1 MADESLRT
9 AANKKPVCSFFKK
22 SNRKKNVR
30 KRKAESSSSDDDETS
45 VIRKERK
52 AAHNPF
58 IQKSEGLKL
67 KTAREDLEV
76 DFKSTRSAMRAGP
89 EDLGATATYELDTER
104 DKDAQAIF
112 EKKLKVNKE
121 LKEREGDD
129 KVYRGLNNYMTFYEK
144 RDTAQGNAAS
154 GMVRYFVNL
163 ENINVL
169 CK

>member
-1 MADESLRT
+1 MADESSKT
-9 AANKKPVCSFFKK
+9 GVCSFFKK

-30 KRKAESSSSDDDETS
+30 KRKAESSSSEDDETA
-45 VIRKERK
+45 VVKREKK
-52 AAHNPF
+52 AANNPL

-76 DFKSTRSAMRAGP
+76 DFKSTRSAMPAGP

-112 EKKLKVNKE
+112 EKKLQINKE
-121 LKEREGDD
+121 LKQKDGDD
-129 KVYRGLNNYMTFYEK
+129 KIYRGINNYMTFYEK

-154 GMVRYFVNL
+154 GMVRCV
-163 ENINVL
+163 
-169 CK
+169 C